1 MAKEPQKKIV
11 TKKHLAREEKE
22 RMQRRYLLIGAG
34 IVFVIVIGVVAY
46 GLIESQ
52 LVQPRQVVAKVGDQ
66 KITTQQ
72 FQSRARF
79 ERYQL
84 VQQYLQTLQNMQLF
98 GGDEQ
103 TQGFFQQNL
112 NQIEIQLEPI
122 PLGRAILN
130 TMIDDIIIRQE
141 ADQRGIVVT
150 KEEVEERVQ
159 QEFGYFPGGAPP
171 TPTLAPTQLPTSTLS
186 ATQLALIPPT
196 STPTN
201 TPTAAP
207 DLTPTPTL
215 EPPPTALPTFTPSG
229 PTPTVGPSPTPTEY
243 TYELFEENYQSVI
256 DSFGQE
262 IGLREA
268 DLLIIIENGIYRER
282 VFAAVTADVPD
293 VQEQVWARHILV
305 DDEATALEVLEKLHD
320 GEDFADLAAEY
331 STDESNKDRGG
342 DLGWFAEG
350 RMVPEF
356 ERAAF
361 ALEIAEISDPVQ
373 TSFGYHIIQTLGH
386 ELRPL
391 EAAELQQV
399 KQQKF
404 DEWLQGERD
413 RIGSQIAD
421 FFEERIPIEPA
432 IPPFAQQQ

>member
-34 IVFVIVIGVVAY
+34 IVFAIVIGLVVY

-52 LVQPRQVVAKVGDQ
+52 LLRPRQVVAKVGDQ
-66 KITTQQ
+66 KITTGQ
-72 FQSRARF
+72 FQSRTRF

-112 NQIEIQLEPI
+112 NQLEIQLEPI

-141 ADQRGIVVT
+141 AERLGIVVT
-150 KEEVEERVQ
+150 EEDVAERVQ
-159 QEFGYFPGGAPP
+159 QEFGYFPGGSPP

-186 ATQLALIPPT
+186 ATQLALVPPT
-196 STPTN
+196 STPTI
-201 TPTAAP
+201 TPTVAP

-243 TYELFEENYQSVI
+243 SYELFEENYQSVI
-256 DSFGQE
+256 DSFRQE

-268 DLLIIIENGIYRER
+268 DLLLIIENGIFRER
-282 VFAAVTADVPD
+282 LIVALTADVPD

-305 DDEATALEVLEKLHD
+305 DDEETALEILKKLD
-320 GEDFADLAAEY
+320 NGEDFADLAAQY

-361 ALEIAEISDPVQ
+361 ALDIAEISDPVQ
-373 TSFGYHIIQTLGH
+373 TSFGYHIIQQLGH

-391 EAAELQQV
+391 DAAQLQQL

-421 FFEERIPIEPA
+421 FFEERIPTDPA
-432 IPPFAQQQ
+432 IPVFAQQQ